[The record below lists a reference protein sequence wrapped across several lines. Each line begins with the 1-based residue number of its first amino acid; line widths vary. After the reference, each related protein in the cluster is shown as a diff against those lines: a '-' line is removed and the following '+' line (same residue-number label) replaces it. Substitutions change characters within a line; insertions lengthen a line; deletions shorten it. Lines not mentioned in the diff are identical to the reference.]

1 MSNEQD
7 RFAGLQTALRG
18 GERRPWF
25 ESMRNG
31 FTLSYI
37 LHALVESG
45 AMKELRAAG
54 EAGLTTTQLAERLNL
69 DAGLLDGILCYLVVA
84 DSVVERVGD
93 GYRLGP
99 RGTWVFDDH
108 VTTGL
113 GIIID
118 AYGCVMQEL
127 LPALTKKKRYG
138 VDFVRSGKHVA
149 EVSVRTSRKNQQV
162 IVRECAK
169 LGINKVMDLGCG
181 AAGVIIAL
189 CRSSPSMSAVGLEID
204 VDALQFARENV
215 VAAGLQD
222 RVSFVQGDMSKPE
235 TFAGRPELEG
245 VQAFNCIMVLHEM
258 FRGGDQAVIDILA
271 SYKKHFPGRYF
282 FLGEVVAWS
291 DEQFREADQVDI
303 GRLWYQHLMHPL
315 SLQGLPASHDKWM
328 SVFARAGVECL
339 GITRLFADQY
349 VLKF

>member
-1 MSNEQD
+1 MSSDQD

-18 GERRPWF
+18 AERRPWF
-25 ESMRNG
+25 ESIRNG

-37 LHALVESG
+37 LHALIESG
-45 AMKELRAAG
+45 VMKELRAAG
-54 EAGLTTTQLAERLNL
+54 EAGLTTHQLAETLGL
-69 DAGLLDGILCYLVVA
+69 EASLLDGILCYLVVA
-84 DSVVERVGD
+84 DSVVERHGE
-93 GYRLGP
+93 GYRLGA

-113 GIIID
+113 GVIID

-162 IVRECAK
+162 IVRECAR
-169 LGINKVMDLGCG
+169 LGVTKVMDLGCG

-189 CRSSPSMSAVGLEID
+189 CRSSPKMSAVGLEID
-204 VDALQFARENV
+204 ADALAFARENV
-215 VAAGLQD
+215 VAAGLTS

-235 TFAGRPELEG
+235 EFADRPEMKD

-258 FRGGDQAVIDILA
+258 FRAGDEAVIDILRR
-271 SYKKHFPGRYF
+271 YKRFFPGRYF
-282 FLGEVVAWS
+282 FLGEVVAWT
-291 DEQFREADQVDI
+291 DEQFRAGEPIDI

-315 SLQGLPASHDKWM
+315 SLQGLPATHEKWL
-328 SVFARAGVECL
+328 SVFERAGVELL
-339 GITRLFADQY
+339 GVTRLFADQY